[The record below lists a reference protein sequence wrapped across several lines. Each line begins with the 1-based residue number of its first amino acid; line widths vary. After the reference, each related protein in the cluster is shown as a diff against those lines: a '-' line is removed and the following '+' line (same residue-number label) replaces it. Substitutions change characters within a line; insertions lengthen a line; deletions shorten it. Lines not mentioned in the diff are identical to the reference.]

1 MKYFKEKPFSQFRYH
16 THCKIHF
23 LCPTTLRTRIFELY
37 PGYIEDIERIDVN
50 VDDHDIIHMTYSC
63 RLMLPKSPLPR
74 AIISLNN
81 NIKGTFL
88 HHNYAS
94 LPLIRDDQE
103 STSATKVS

>member
-1 MKYFKEKPFSQFRYH
+1 MKYFKEKPFF
-16 THCKIHF
+16 HF
-23 LCPTTLRTRIFELY
+23 LCPTTLRTRISELC
-37 PGYIEDIERIDVN
+37 PAYIEDIERIDVN
-50 VDDHDIIHMTYSC
+50 VDNIIHMTYSC